1 VNPVGALLRVEDILL
16 DVDVAGPAAL
26 LDRVAAALG
35 ARARVSPAQ
44 VLASLTVREELGSTA
59 LGHGVAIPHAR
70 MSQCNAVAGAFVRT
84 RMAISFGAPDLKPV
98 SLFLGLLVP
107 KQATE
112 HHLQLL
118 ATAANMFGDRGFRD
132 ALRTCPD
139 AKSALELFVAWPA
152 GPAVTPDSVAR
163 PQ

>member
-1 VNPVGALLRVEDILL
+1 MNPVGALLRVEDILL
-16 DVDVAGPAAL
+16 DVDVTGRGAL
-26 LDRVAAALG
+26 LERVAAALG
-35 ARARVSPAQ
+35 EHAHVSAAQ
-44 VLASLTVREELGSTA
+44 VLASLNAREDLGSTA

-70 MSQCNAVAGAFVRT
+70 MSQCGAVAGTFVRT
-84 RMAISFGAPDLKPV
+84 RMAIPFSAPDLKPV

-132 ALRTCPD
+132 ALRACPD
-139 AKSALELFVAWPA
+139 AMSARKLFVAWPA
-152 GPAVTPDSVAR
+152 APTLAQGTAAGP
-163 PQ
+163 